1 VCASV
6 VAASSGVGKKQRHV
20 TGSGSVEPSAPPP
33 MTTSPSSDAAACHV
47 TFRPETEAVSASAA
61 SAAASLCGRCG
72 ASVVQAPRGAAV
84 ADCPPEL
91 AAPPSYE
98 TPAPAATP
106 GGVCVELAP
115 PPSYELSQ
123 RLQGTAGQ
131 LQVT

>member
-20 TGSGSVEPSAPPP
+20 TGSGSVEPSAPPM
-33 MTTSPSSDAAACHV
+33 MTSSSCDAAVCHV

-61 SAAASLCGRCG
+61 AAASLCGRCG